1 MLEAPLGQ
9 QAALMGS
16 VPPAVFTLA
25 IEEAVNRA
33 FHAGMKADGL
43 LDDGEPLAQ
52 RFGDQQRL
60 PLPTLLSRFTIDYL
74 WHCDA
79 KA

>member
-1 MLEAPLGQ
+1 MLPARKVQTGERRAQLPKNGVMDRRVQLVRGRVFIP
-9 QAALMGS
+9 S
-16 VPPAVFTLA
+16 V
-25 IEEAVNRA
+25 
-33 FHAGMKADGL
+33 KA
-43 LDDGEPLAQ
+43 GEPLAQ